1 MATPSFYS
9 TDLSVALLQ
18 SDNPVVTLCES
29 ESSHA
34 VRSRRLREGQA
45 VNVLN
50 GLGVSASGTIL
61 VINKRSVEIKLD
73 SYHFSEKKVPT
84 LTIATAIPKGD
95 RQKVMVDMLTQ
106 LGVSEIIPLE
116 CEHSVTRYSDN
127 LRQKWLRSAIESCK
141 QSQNPWLPK
150 ITKAYNIQQLIEKN
164 DYYIVYADASG
175 QSMTSVRSAV
185 AKSDVS
191 NLMMIIGPE
200 GGLSKS
206 ELTFLNSQYIQSI
219 SLANNILRTET
230 AAITAMSKFVQ
241 IN

>member
-9 TDLSVALLQ
+9 TELSVALCE
-18 SDNPVVTLCES
+18 SDNPVLTLCES

-34 VRSRRLREGQA
+34 VRSRRLREGQV

-50 GLGVSASGTIL
+50 GLGVTASGEIS
-61 VINKRSVEIKLD
+61 VINKRAVEITLD
-73 SYHFSEKKVPT
+73 SYHARAKTAPMLS
-84 LTIATAIPKGD
+84 IASAIPKGD

-127 LRQKWLRSAIESCK
+127 LRLKWQRSAIESCK

-150 ITKAYNIQQLIEKN
+150 ITNAYNIKQLIEKN
-164 DYYIVYADASG
+164 DYYIVYADANG
-175 QSMTSVRSAV
+175 QSMRSVRLAINDSA
-185 AKSDVS
+185 VS
-191 NLMMIIGPE
+191 NLMVIIGPE
-200 GGLSKS
+200 GGLSDVEKS
-206 ELTFLNSQYIQSI
+206 LLGSQNIQSI
-219 SLANNILRTET
+219 SLAENILRTEA
-230 AAITAMSKFVQ
+230 AAITATSQFVQ

>member
-1 MATPSFYS
+1 LRFYKAT
-9 TDLSVALLQ
+9 TLS
-18 SDNPVVTLCES
+18 
-29 ESSHA
+29 
-34 VRSRRLREGQA
+34 

-61 VINKRSVEIKLD
+61 VINKRAVEIKLD
-73 SYHFSEKKVPT
+73 SYHFSEKKVPA

-191 NLMMIIGPE
+191 NLMVIIGPE

-206 ELTFLNSQYIQSI
+206 ELTFLNSQYIQPI

-241 IN
+241 ID

>member
-61 VINKRSVEIKLD
+61 VINKRAVEIKLD
-73 SYHFSEKKVPT
+73 SYHFSEKKVPA

-150 ITKAYNIQQLIEKN
+150 ITKAYNIQHFIEKN

-191 NLMMIIGPE
+191 NLMVIIGPE

-206 ELTFLNSQYIQSI
+206 ELTFLNSQYIQPI

-241 IN
+241 ID